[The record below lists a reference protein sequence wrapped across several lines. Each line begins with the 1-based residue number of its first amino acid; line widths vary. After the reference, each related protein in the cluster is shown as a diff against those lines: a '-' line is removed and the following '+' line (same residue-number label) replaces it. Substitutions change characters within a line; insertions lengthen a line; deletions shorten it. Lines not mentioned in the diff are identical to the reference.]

1 VIGIHSL
8 DTVPDKNYFRYPNL
22 PAYSLKNM
30 VIEKLGRYVIV
41 EEIGQGAMGVV
52 YKAVDPLIDRTV
64 AIKTINL
71 DLSKEELENFEKRFQ
86 REVQSAGKL
95 NHPNIVTVYD
105 VGRTEGVAYMA
116 MEFLEGKE
124 LREILDSGVVL
135 PIEKIAHIASQVAEG
150 LGFAHERGIVH
161 RDVKPA
167 NVMVMKNGLVKIT
180 DFGIAQMSSASRTMS
195 GMVMGSPKYMS
206 PEQVVGQAVDG
217 RSDIFSLAVVLYEML
232 TGKAPFSG
240 DNISAIM
247 YQILNDEPI
256 PPKAFNQGIPDS
268 INYIVLKA
276 LAKHP
281 DKRYQ
286 NAKDMARDLKRYKTM
301 EVPASGE
308 SAPVPGRM
316 ERRAKP
322 RDSAGDATQLMPSM
336 LFHEGEL
343 PPIQSTT
350 SGDGWW
356 NTQRFLLY
364 AAIPAMIVT
373 FAAVVT
379 LSHTRNQAATGTEQT
394 EAAGADTKTASTVA
408 PPKAQPAT
416 AVPPKAGTQSSA
428 ASLAAG
434 NGQPNA
440 AAQPAMPSTAD
451 KAAESKLKAKE
462 AAAKEKAK
470 LKHEK
475 AKLASAGT
483 SKTDEK
489 PKSGSA
495 QPATVM
501 LAISPWGEV
510 FVDGARQGVSPPL
523 RELSLSPGK
532 HTVLVVNETFKPY
545 SQTIEAVPGGSIKI
559 KYKFQN

>member
-1 VIGIHSL
+1 M
-8 DTVPDKNYFRYPNL
+8 
-22 PAYSLKNM
+22 PAYSLNYM

-71 DLSKEELENFEKRFQ
+71 DLSKEELANFEKRFQ

-150 LGFAHERGIVH
+150 LAFAHEHGIVH

-206 PEQVVGQAVDG
+206 PEQVVGQGVDG
-217 RSDIFSLAVVLYEML
+217 RSDIFSLGVVLYEML
-232 TGKAPFSG
+232 AGKTPFTGE
-240 DNISAIM
+240 NISAIM

-256 PPKAFNQGIPDS
+256 PPKAFNQNIPDS
-268 INYIVLKA
+268 INFIVLKA

-286 NAKDMARDLKRYKTM
+286 NAKEMARDLKRYKTM
-301 EVPASGE
+301 DVPGSGEVPKPVE
-308 SAPVPGRM
+308 SM
-316 ERRAKP
+316 ERRRQP
-322 RDSAGDATQLMPSM
+322 RENLGDATQIMPS
-336 LFHEGEL
+336 LALSDAGSRLAVNASEAR
-343 PPIQSTT
+343 
-350 SGDGWW
+350 DGWW

-364 AAIPAMIVT
+364 AAIPAMLVT

-379 LSHTRNQAATGTEQT
+379 LSKTHQSAPPPSASNQTAAASAASQAATPPPPPEPMAQTLADAKPPPATEFKSQT
-394 EAAGADTKTASTVA
+394 AENPVDKHAAHKAADKTKLAKADTAKKSDAL
-408 PPKAQPAT
+408 PKPIT
-416 AVPPKAGTQSSA
+416 TGD
-428 ASLAAG
+428 ASL
-434 NGQPNA
+434 
-440 AAQPAMPSTAD
+440 T
-451 KAAESKLKAKE
+451 
-462 AAAKEKAK
+462 
-470 LKHEK
+470 
-475 AKLASAGT
+475 
-483 SKTDEK
+483 
-489 PKSGSA
+489 
-495 QPATVM
+495 

-510 FVDGARQGVSPPL
+510 FVDGKRLGVSPPL
-523 RELSLSPGK
+523 RNLKLPSGK
-532 HTVLVVNETFKPY
+532 HTILIVNETFKPY
-545 SQTIEAVPGGSIKI
+545 SQTIDFEPNNTHKI
-559 KYKFQN
+559 KYKFLN